1 MRFTLRQLEYFVA
14 AGETGSITL
23 ASERIAISQPS
34 ISTAISHLE
43 KELGVQLFL
52 RHHAQ
57 GLSLTPAGRRL
68 LREAKALLQQAEA
81 LYDAAGEASGQI
93 RGWLTVGCL
102 VTLAP
107 MVIPELSH
115 SFMASYPDVR
125 VHQVEDD
132 QERLLDGLR
141 KAEVDIALT
150 YDLQLTDDIAFEPL
164 ATLPP
169 HVLVSETHPL
179 AKQSTVSLAELVDE
193 PMILLDLPL
202 SREYFLAIFMAEG
215 LTPNIHARSAH
226 QEVVR
231 TMVANGYGYTLGNAR
246 PRSDQALD
254 GRRLVRVPLA
264 GKPQAMALGMATAA
278 QAQPSRLIEAFQAH
292 CRSFVS
298 DSYIPG
304 MVAPKPR
311 GKGPRVAKARR

>member
-43 KELGVQLFL
+43 KELGVQLFV

-57 GLSLTPAGRRL
+57 GLSLTPAGHRL
-68 LREAKALLQQAEA
+68 LREAKALLAQAEG
-81 LYDAAGEASGQI
+81 LYAAAGEATGQV
-93 RGWLTVGCL
+93 RGRISVGCL

-115 SFMASYPDVR
+115 SFMASYPAAR
-125 VHQVEDD
+125 VHQVEGD
-132 QERLLDGLR
+132 QEQLLEELR
-141 KAEVDIALT
+141 RATVDVAIT

-179 AKQSTVSLAELVDE
+179 ASRPRVNLSDLADE

-202 SREYFLAIFMAEG
+202 SREYFLALFMAEG
-215 LTPNIHARSAH
+215 LVPNIHARSAH

-254 GRRLVRVPLA
+254 GRRLVRIALA
-264 GKPQAMALGMATAA
+264 GSPQPMALGMATAV
-278 QAQPSRLIEAFQAH
+278 QLRPSRLVEAFQAH
-292 CRSFVS
+292 CRGFIS

-304 MVAPKPR
+304 MVPTVEPR
-311 GKGPRVAKARR
+311 RRRAAKLRS